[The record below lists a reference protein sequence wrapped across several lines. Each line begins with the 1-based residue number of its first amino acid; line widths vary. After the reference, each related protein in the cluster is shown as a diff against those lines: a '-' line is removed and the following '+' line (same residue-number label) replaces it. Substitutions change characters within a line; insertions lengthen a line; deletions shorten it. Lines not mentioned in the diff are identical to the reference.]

1 MKKLSDFKKKNTSG
15 KQQTD
20 STASTLTPSKGT
32 SRDKKYP
39 ESKYVHIKL
48 QQNMNAPKY
57 YNSEVFDAD
66 EGGLFN
72 VNNEYMRKIP
82 GTGEVKRFYL
92 YYAPE
97 GVSMWIPVEGGMAY
111 WNTTNDRWG
120 DLGEEIGNRPNNETG
135 VAYDDELWEL
145 YSSFAA
151 KNGYVARKRK
161 QGGTLDYK
169 HYFDFFNNKFD

>member
-1 MKKLSDFKKKNTSG
+1 
-15 KQQTD
+15 
-20 STASTLTPSKGT
+20 
-32 SRDKKYP
+32 
-39 ESKYVHIKL
+39 
-48 QQNMNAPKY
+48 MNAPKY

-92 YYAPE
+92 YYAPD

-111 WNTTNDRWG
+111 WNTTNDKWG